1 MVSRL
6 LLCLAIAFPAFA
18 AEVSGVKFEEALQPA
33 GLVLNGAGVR
43 KRFIFAEVYA
53 MGLYLPK
60 KTREAQEAMSMPGA
74 KRVAIH
80 MLRDVG
86 AEQFTEALVDGI
98 RQNHSEA
105 EAKALEPRLQ
115 QLAAIMAQL
124 KEAKKGMAIALDL
137 DGGRTQVLV
146 DGKPQG
152 APIPG
157 EDFYVALLRIWLGPN
172 PVQEDLRAA
181 LLGG

>member
-1 MVSRL
+1 MVFRAL
-6 LLCLAIAFPAFA
+6 LFFLAAFPVLG
-18 AEVSGVKFEEALQPA
+18 AEVGGVKFDEQVQP
-33 GLVLNGAGVR
+33 GDLVLNGAGLR
-43 KRFIFAEVYA
+43 KRFFFEVYA
-53 MGLYLPK
+53 MGLYLPR
-60 KTREAQEAMSMPGA
+60 KTRAAEEATSMAGA

-86 AEQFTEALVDGI
+86 AQQFTDALAEGI

-115 QLAAIMAQL
+115 QLAALMAQL
-124 KEAKKGMAIALDL
+124 KEASKGMAIALDF
-137 DGGRTQVLV
+137 GGGQTQLLV

-157 EDFYVALLRIWLGPN
+157 EDFFVALLRIWLGPN
-172 PVQEDLRAA
+172 PVQDDLRDA
-181 LLGG
+181 LLGR